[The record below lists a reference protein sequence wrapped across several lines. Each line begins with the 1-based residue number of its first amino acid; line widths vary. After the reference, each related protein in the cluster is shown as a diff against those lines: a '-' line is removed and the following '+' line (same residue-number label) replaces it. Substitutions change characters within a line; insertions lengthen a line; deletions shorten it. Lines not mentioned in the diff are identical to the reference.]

1 MKKFVISVILVFIM
15 VASVFLSGCVLGE
28 VITGSKNLATEEFN
42 FSDFTRVEVG
52 SAFQVEIIQSS
63 SYSISITAD
72 DNLFDFIQVSK
83 AGKTLKIRLK
93 SGYNYQSITTKAQI
107 TMPELHELG
116 LSGATHGSVEGFE
129 TPGDFELDLSGA
141 SELIGNIAVSD
152 NAQFNLSG
160 ASKLEL
166 IGSANNVTIKA
177 SGASDVRLAN
187 FSIHDADIGLSG
199 ASDATV
205 NLDGTLDANLSGA
218 SHLRY
223 IGEPTIEN
231 LNISGSSE
239 IENIPSSSGYS
250 G

>member
-1 MKKFVISVILVFIM
+1 MVMKKFVISVILVFIM

-63 SYSISITAD
+63 SYSVSITAD

-93 SGYNYQSITTKAQI
+93 SGYNYQSITTKAKI
-107 TMPELHELG
+107 TMPELYELG

-141 SELIGNIAVSD
+141 SELIGSIAV
-152 NAQFNLSG
+152 NGEAQFNLSG

-177 SGASDVRLAN
+177 SGASDLRLAD

-223 IGEPTIEN
+223 IGKPTTEN
-231 LNISGSSE
+231 LNISGGSE
-239 IENIPSSSGYS
+239 IENIP
-250 G
+250 